1 MNLKKVFRVIV
12 NKIKSLKNSEK
23 NNKESFSKKNSE
35 KNNKESF
42 SKCKKYSNAGVI
54 YAPYLPDMFTKTI
67 NKGD

>member
-23 NNKESFSKKNSE
+23 NNKEP
-35 KNNKESF
+35 F

-54 YAPYLPDMFTKTI
+54 YAPYLPVMFTKTI